1 MENENTAPNNQNLNA
16 VNGEQ
21 NPNTSQNT
29 TNVINEVKIG
39 ADQAQNI
46 NAGVDNK
53 SKLNFD
59 KYTKVFKDTWL
70 KLNPQIRKVI
80 TVTGFIF
87 GILILLAIV
96 FSISTRPGGRA
107 KATPTPMPNSE
118 QSPLPEII
126 INPSK
131 YATDSAVLL
140 VEENIKK
147 IEKEIGETVINDLK
161 LSQPNLLWDINF
173 ED

>member
-1 MENENTAPNNQNLNA
+1 MENQNTTPNNQNLNG

-21 NPNTSQNT
+21 NTNTNQST
-29 TNVINEVKIG
+29 TNLNEVKIG
-39 ADQAQNI
+39 VDRGQNV
-46 NAGVDNK
+46 NTAVDNK
-53 SKLNFD
+53 SKLSLD

-80 TVTGFIF
+80 TVTGFVF
-87 GILILLAIV
+87 GIFILLAIV
-96 FSISTRPGGRA
+96 FSISTRPGGRS
-107 KATPTPMPNSE
+107 KATPTPMGNVN

-131 YATDSAVLL
+131 YATDSGVLL
-140 VEENIKK
+140 VEDNIKK
-147 IEKEIGETVINDLK
+147 IEKEIGGTVINDLK